1 MKNLKAII
9 LSAIVLI
16 VSAQVFA
23 QTGRQKTSAGILGAG
38 NFTQF
43 RVKNG
48 FGIDYKT
55 AAALAGG
62 VWVNIPLSSKWSLE
76 PQAQWSTLWYKGNNN
91 PLGQYGGT
99 MQYQSFPVLFK
110 YACNDEIAFM
120 FGPQFDFLNALK
132 NDNSSIYFKR
142 QFKSFSTALTAG
154 FELFPNSTIK
164 VYGRYIYGLT
174 SMAEG
179 TNPNKT
185 ATYYNEG
192 FQFGLKLKLF
202 GKKLVPTVVV
212 APVVVAEP
220 PPPPPVVEKD
230 TDGDGILDKNDK
242 CPTVKGLAK
251 YQGCPI
257 PDTDGDGVND
267 ENDKCPTVKGLA
279 RYQGCPIP
287 DTDKDGINDE
297 EDKCPTVA
305 GLARYQGCP
314 IPDTDGDGVNNE
326 EDKCPTV
333 KGTVENAGC
342 PELAKQYNFDNKK
355 VLFVTGSAVLTKASK
370 VELMKVVKAL
380 NEFPTLKLY
389 VDGYTDNTGSDKIN
403 KPLSL
408 KRASSVKAFLF
419 SKKIDAERLLT
430 QGHGS
435 ESPIADNKTAKGRTA
450 NRRVEFNVRE
460 L

>member
-1 MKNLKAII
+1 MKNLKAIA
-9 LSAIVLI
+9 LSAILMI
-16 VSAQVFA
+16 ASAQIFA
-23 QTGRQKTSAGILGAG
+23 QTGKQKISVGILGAG

-48 FGIDYKT
+48 YGIDYKT

-62 VWVNIPLSSKWSLE
+62 VWINLPLSEKWSLE

-91 PLGQYGGT
+91 PSGQYGGT
-99 MQYQSFPVLFK
+99 MQYQSIPILFK
-110 YACNDEIAFM
+110 YAGNNEIAFI
-120 FGPQFDFLNALK
+120 FGPQLDFLNTLK
-132 NDNSSIYFKR
+132 NDNSSIYYKT

-174 SMAEG
+174 SMADG

-185 ATYYNEG
+185 ASYYNEG

-202 GKKLVPTVVV
+202 ANKPAAAVVFVPPVIVADVV
-212 APVVVAEP
+212 P
-220 PPPPPVVEKD
+220 PPAPKD
-230 TDGDGILDKNDK
+230 TDGDGILDKDDK
-242 CPTVKGLAK
+242 CPTVKGFAK
-251 YQGCPI
+251 YQGCPV
-257 PDTDGDGVND
+257 PDTDGDGIND
-267 ENDKCPTVKGLA
+267 ENDKCPTVSGLA

-297 EDKCPTVA
+297 EDKCPTVP

-314 IPDTDGDGVNNE
+314 IPDTDGDGVNDE

-333 KGTVENAGC
+333 KGTVENNGC

-355 VLFVTGSAVLTKASK
+355 VLFVTGSAVLTKGSK
-370 VELMKVVKAL
+370 VELQKVVKAL
-380 NEFPTLKLY
+380 NEYPSLKLY

-408 KRASSVKAFLF
+408 KRAASVKAFLF
-419 SKKIDAERLLT
+419 SKKIAAERLLT

-435 ESPIADNKTAKGRTA
+435 ESPIADNKTAKGKTA
-450 NRRVEFNVRE
+450 NRRVEFRVQE